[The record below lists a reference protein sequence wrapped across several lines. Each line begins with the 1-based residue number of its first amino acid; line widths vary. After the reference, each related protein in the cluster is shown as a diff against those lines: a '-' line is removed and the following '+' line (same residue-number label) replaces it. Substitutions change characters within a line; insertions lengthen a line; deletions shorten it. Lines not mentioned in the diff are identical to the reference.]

1 MNFYLGSNGD
11 FPLFTVIATG
21 TYSWLG
27 TPWGLA
33 EGPMLILWLQ
43 LCCSVDQS
51 CLALCDPVDC
61 STPSSPVLHHLP
73 EFAETFE
80 SMMPS
85 NHLVLCHP
93 LLLLPSILPRIRVF
107 PSDLALRIRWPK
119 YWSFSLRISPSSEQT
134 AAMPALCGTCPC
146 SCFSPT
152 EVVGPSI
159 DVGPSI
165 RSCPRPLRT
174 HIGEMTGQ
182 D

>member
-1 MNFYLGSNGD
+1 MNFYLGSKGD

-73 EFAETFE
+73 EFAETQVPWVHDAIQPFG
-80 SMMPS
+80 
-85 NHLVLCHP
+85 P
-93 LLLLPSILPRIRVF
+93 LS
-107 PSDLALRIRWPK
+107 
-119 YWSFSLRISPSSEQT
+119 SPSPPAFNPSQDQGFSQWLGSSHQVAKVLELQPPHQSLQWTDCSNACSMWDMPLQLFFSNRSSWTIYRCWTIYTVLPQT
-134 AAMPALCGTCPC
+134 P
-146 SCFSPT
+146 
-152 EVVGPSI
+152 
-159 DVGPSI
+159 
-165 RSCPRPLRT
+165 
-174 HIGEMTGQ
+174 
-182 D
+182 